1 MLKTLAGIF
10 LIFMVAWA
18 VGGQPATGA
27 MMLCIMGA
35 SYIFNLFSYD
45 EFYHWEKYLR
55 VLPVSTKQVVLSRY
69 ATFGIMAS
77 ATAVISLVYLLV
89 LNTPMQEILSVL
101 LMTVVLNVYF
111 AAVMIP
117 VAYKWGVQKGRL
129 IFMLVLGVS
138 SGLFVAG
145 VFILN
150 RQVSVVATASFY
162 KMVLLGIAGL
172 FLLLVLGL
180 LLSIHLSVKIVSKKE
195 L

>member
-1 MLKTLAGIF
+1 M
-10 LIFMVAWA
+10 
-18 VGGQPATGA
+18 
-27 MMLCIMGA
+27 
-35 SYIFNLFSYD
+35 
-45 EFYHWEKYLR
+45 
-55 VLPVSTKQVVLSRY
+55 
-69 ATFGIMAS
+69 
-77 ATAVISLVYLLV
+77 ISLVYLLV

-172 FLLLVLGL
+172 FLLLALGL
-180 LLSIHLSVKIVSKKE
+180 LFSIHLSVKIVSKKE